1 MDFNVE
7 NYLSSLSYINKDF
20 QSIWDELLETVPKLT
35 TKWLPSEA
43 NESDPLVVLLKELAI
58 IADKLNYNID
68 KNVLELFPATLT
80 QLRSAYNVYD
90 SLGYTPDWYI
100 SATTTVSV
108 IYSGLL
114 SGSVPS
120 TENAGAEFTI
130 EKFQQVSDDDN
141 EIVYTLLG
149 DVAGEN
155 GDPIVVGIPA
165 TYTVTAME
173 GTLNDFTI
181 NGSNRITYS
190 NLDSQNRLYFNETN
204 IAQNGIII
212 SENSDFSDFNVN
224 ELIGNGAIDSSD
236 DSNYWRRVTNLNQY
250 VAGQRIYKLGIDSV
264 TNSVYIQFPDDI
276 GNLMGNGLYIKYI
289 LSSGESGNIGRGDL
303 TKFANVP
310 SFPITTSTG
319 TELTVSATD
328 DFTITNTR
336 SAQNGS
342 DPLDIEEMRTQFN
355 RIVGT
360 FETLVTLRDYENFLN
375 NYTDSI
381 GNHVVS
387 NVRVSDRF
395 HDPFDTLTYKT
406 MNSDGVISDVTT
418 AVEWSTDTGVNT
430 TMSAY
435 DLRMYPFR
443 APQNDNY
450 SNESDFNYS
459 FNVGMNVNQ
468 MGGLTEEITGSSVI
482 AESDVPVNITN
493 PDYVLSESKCISH
506 NFRNSRQPII
516 IPYTLDG
523 QLYLQAPVTSTE
535 ATKILQSVESVL
547 YSTLNPRVLSW
558 GEMIDYGTVVENI
571 KGADNR
577 IQYVA
582 LNSIMY
588 DNPIFAGEIG
598 ENSWNANSYP
608 SIDHGYDVIERAI
621 LQGNKEWT
629 EYSPFYYTYN
639 QTNCAWYGNNSGG
652 KEGDT
657 GTGSSNPISTI
668 STSIEITSSEAG
680 TKFNSYVVGP
690 NETLTILVP
699 QYNTV
704 TTYSNYLYFIAEGSS
719 TQALLADT
727 PNIIPEGC
735 KILVFSTRDAA
746 ESYISSVVSRN
757 AIVSYPLNAG
767 TIIQSSVDINFVKT
781 PTEDDIQ
788 NMGSSTTISVMERA
802 RGELKAS
809 ESVTSTGGTYTIYI
823 ATNSSQLKSA
833 FESGSS
839 YTLLADEYL
848 FYTDTLGL
856 ELGIVGEGTT
866 LTPGSVIDKV
876 FLIEDDKDT
885 QSLLNGGTFT
895 SFYNTWTSVK
905 SGAIS
910 YELNDLYTFGENYI
924 IRCAHQSVSSDGKET
939 TVTTTWQNFIST
951 DTQSNVFITLDDNIT
966 LADNINLIQY
976 SLAKTNNDGNLVV
989 GESGVITP
997 GVWNNLPAIL
1007 GGGTDSDDKYQM
1019 LIRLSVITG
1028 PATPQTFVT
1037 VDSYTFTDEEE
1048 KKFTSPSRVQNLVIT
1063 ESGQPTSVQLNNRT
1077 VQSSSIFA
1085 YQGGPSYSLTA
1096 NEQSNFNIYSYVDSG
1111 SNGISISSSGFITVS
1126 QINSNIINTPTNIIS
1141 VVAYT
1146 VQDSSEVKY
1155 AVVKGGVQINITT
1168 EEGEKTASI
1177 PTDGNEL
1184 NAISGI
1190 TTISIPYAVAS
1201 NANYYN
1207 GTNSKYEAVSNIIGA
1222 NSAAALNADS
1232 HLYYN
1237 GFCPLYLPSEEELIS
1252 NPNLPESYFNKSHPY
1267 NGFCMPYLSSM
1278 NISISPQSLSR

>member
-68 KNVLELFPATLT
+68 KNILELFPATLT

-155 GDPIVVGIPA
+155 GEPIVVGTPA

-418 AVEWSTDTGVNT
+418 AVEWTTGTGVNT

-629 EYSPFYYTYN
+629 DYSPFYYTYN
-639 QTNCAWYGNNSGG
+639 QTECAWYGNNSGG
-652 KEGDT
+652 KEAGGGGGT
-657 GTGSSNPISTI
+657 GTGSSNPISSI
-668 STSIEITSSEAG
+668 STSIEITASGDETS
-680 TKFNSYVVGP
+680 FNSYVVGP
-690 NETLTILVP
+690 NETVTILVP
-699 QYNTV
+699 QYNTI
-704 TTYSNYLYFIAEGSS
+704 TTYSNYLYFIAEGTS
-719 TQALLADT
+719 TQLLPANT
-727 PNIIPEGC
+727 PNVIPDEC
-735 KILVFSTRDAA
+735 EILVFSTRDAA
-746 ESYISSVVSRN
+746 EVYISNAVSRN
-757 AIVSYPLNAG
+757 AKVSYVLSAG
-767 TIIQSSVDINFVKT
+767 TIIQSTVDIKFVET
-781 PTEDDIQ
+781 PTEKDIQ

-802 RGELKAS
+802 TGTLKAS
-809 ESVTSTGGTYTIYI
+809 ESVTSTSGTYTIYI

-866 LTPGSVIDKV
+866 LAPASVINKV

-895 SFYNTWTSVK
+895 SYYNTWTNVR
-905 SGAIS
+905 SGTIS

-924 IRCAHQSVSSDGKET
+924 IRCAYHKVTGGEAT
-939 TVTTTWQNFIST
+939 TDWQNFVST
-951 DTQSNVFITLDDNIT
+951 STQSNVFITLD
-966 LADNINLIQY
+966 NINLVQY
-976 SLAKTNNDGNLVV
+976 SLAETDTNGDLTV
-989 GESGVITP
+989 GESGAITP
-997 GVWNNLPAIL
+997 GVWNDLPAIL

-1028 PATPQTFVT
+1028 PSTPQTFVN
-1037 VDSYTFTDEEE
+1037 VDSYTFTEDEKE
-1048 KKFTSPSRVQNLVIT
+1048 FTSPSRVQNLVIT
-1063 ESGQPTSVQLNNRT
+1063 ESGQSTPIQLNGRT
-1077 VQSSSIFA
+1077 VQSSTIFA

-1111 SNGISISSSGFITVS
+1111 SNGISISSSGFIAVS
-1126 QINSNIINTPTNIIS
+1126 SIDSNVTSINTPTNIDS
-1141 VVAYT
+1141 VIAYAI
-1146 VQDSSEVKY
+1146 QGSSIINY
-1155 AVVKGGVQINITT
+1155 AVVKGGVTISIPAASSA
-1168 EEGEKTASI
+1168 GERTASI
-1177 PTDGNEL
+1177 PINSDTS
-1184 NAISGI
+1184 ISGI

-1201 NANYYN
+1201 NAHYYN
-1207 GTNSKYEAVSNIIGA
+1207 GTNNAYESVSGIMGA
-1222 NSAAALNADS
+1222 NSAATLTSAK

-1237 GFCPLYLPSEEELIS
+1237 NFCPLYIPSEEELIS

>member
-90 SLGYTPDWYI
+90 SLGYTPDWYV

-155 GDPIVVGIPA
+155 GALIVVGTPA
-165 TYTVTAME
+165 TYTVTAIE

-212 SENSDFSDFNVN
+212 SEYSDFSDFNVN

-303 TKFANVP
+303 TKFASAT
-310 SFPITTSTG
+310 SFPVITSSG
-319 TELTVSATD
+319 TEITVSATD

-395 HDPFDTLTYKT
+395 HDPFDTITYKT

-418 AVEWSTDTGVNT
+418 AVAWTTDTDVNT

-450 SNESDFNYS
+450 SSESDFNYS
-459 FNVGMNVNQ
+459 FNVGMTSNQ
-468 MGGLTEEITGSSVI
+468 MSGLTEEITGSSV
-482 AESDVPVNITN
+482 ASESDVPVNITN

-516 IPYTLDG
+516 VPYTLDG

-547 YSTLNPRVLSW
+547 YSTLNPSVLSW

-571 KGADNR
+571 KSADNR

-588 DNPIFAGEIG
+588 SNPIFAGED
-598 ENSWNANSYP
+598 SLDANSYS

-621 LQGNKEWT
+621 LKGNKAWT
-629 EYSPFYYTYN
+629 DYSPFYYTYN
-639 QTNCAWYGNNSGG
+639 QTDCAWYGNNSGG
-652 KEGDT
+652 EEDGGSEGT
-657 GTGSSNPISTI
+657 GTGNSNPISSI
-668 STSIEITSSEAG
+668 STSIAITASGGG
-680 TKFNSYVVGP
+680 TTFNSYVVGP
-690 NETLTILVP
+690 NETVTILIP

-704 TTYSNYLYFIAEGSS
+704 TTYSNYLYFIAEGTS
-719 TQALLADT
+719 TKKLLANT
-727 PNIIPEGC
+727 PNMVPDGC

-746 ESYISSVVSRN
+746 ESYVSNVASRN
-757 AIVSYPLNAG
+757 ANVSYAINAG
-767 TIIQSSVDINFVKT
+767 TIIQSTVDIVFVAT
-781 PTEDDIQ
+781 PTEKDIQ

-802 RGELKAS
+802 TGTLKAS
-809 ESVTSTGGTYTIYI
+809 ESVTSTSGTYTIYI
-823 ATNSSQLKSA
+823 ATNSNQLKSA

-866 LTPGSVIDKV
+866 LTSGSVIDKV

-885 QSLLNGGTFT
+885 QSLLTGGTFT
-895 SFYNTWTSVK
+895 SYYSTWTPVQ
-905 SGAIS
+905 SGSIS

-924 IRCAHQSVSSDGKET
+924 IRCADHHVMGEEET
-939 TVTTTWQNFIST
+939 TDWQNFIST
-951 DTQSNVFITLDDNIT
+951 STQSNVFTVL
-966 LADNINLIQY
+966 DNINLIEY
-976 SLAKTNNDGNLVV
+976 SLAETDGNGDLIA

-997 GVWNNLPAIL
+997 GVWNDLPAIL

-1028 PATPQTFVT
+1028 PSTPQTFVN
-1037 VDSYTFTDEEE
+1037 VGSYTFTDGEEE
-1048 KKFTSPSRVQNLVIT
+1048 FTSPSRVQNLVIT
-1063 ESGQPTSVQLNNRT
+1063 ESGQSASVQLNGRT

-1085 YQGGPSYSLTA
+1085 YQGGPAYSLTKD
-1096 NEQSNFNIYSYVDSG
+1096 EQDKFNFYTYVDSG
-1111 SNGISISSSGFITVS
+1111 SNGISISSSGFIAVS
-1126 QINSNIINTPTNIIS
+1126 QINSSVGNINTPSNITS

-1146 VQDSSEVKY
+1146 VQGSSEVKY

-1168 EEGEKTASI
+1168 PTEEGERTASI
-1177 PTDGNEL
+1177 PTDGTEA

-1232 HLYYN
+1232 HLYFN
-1237 GFCPLYLPSEEELIS
+1237 GFCPLYLPGEEELIS
-1252 NPNLPESYFNKSHPY
+1252 NPNLPESYFNRSHPY

>member
-100 SATTTVSV
+100 SATTTVSI

-155 GDPIVVGIPA
+155 GDPIVVGTPA

-236 DSNYWRRVTNLNQY
+236 DSNYWRRVSNLNQY

-303 TKFANVP
+303 TKFANVT
-310 SFPITTSTG
+310 SFQITTSTG
-319 TELTVSATD
+319 TELTVSSTD
-328 DFTITNTR
+328 DFTVTNTR

-406 MNSDGVISDVTT
+406 MNSGGVISDVTT
-418 AVEWSTDTGVNT
+418 AMEWTTDTDVNT

-450 SNESDFNYS
+450 SSESDFNYS
-459 FNVGMNVNQ
+459 FNVGMNANQ
-468 MGGLTEEITGSSVI
+468 MGGLTEEITGSSVV

-588 DNPIFAGEIG
+588 SNPIFAGE
-598 ENSWNANSYP
+598 NKWNANSYP

-621 LQGNKEWT
+621 LQGSKAWT

-639 QTNCAWYGNNSGG
+639 QTDCAWYGNNSGG
-652 KEGDT
+652 GEAGGGGGT
-657 GTGSSNPISTI
+657 GTGSSNPISSI
-668 STSIEITSSEAG
+668 STSIEITASGGETS
-680 TKFNSYVVGP
+680 FNSYVVGP
-690 NETLTILVP
+690 NETVTILVP
-699 QYNTV
+699 QYNTI
-704 TTYSNYLYFIAEGSS
+704 TTYSNYLYFIAEGTS
-719 TQALLADT
+719 TQKLLANT
-727 PNIIPEGC
+727 PNVIPDGC

-746 ESYISSVVSRN
+746 EVYISSVVSRN
-757 AIVSYPLNAG
+757 ANVSYVLSAG
-767 TIIQSSVDINFVKT
+767 TIIQSTVDIEFVTT
-781 PTEDDIQ
+781 PTEKDIQ
-788 NMGSSTTISVMERA
+788 NMGNSTTISVMERA
-802 RGELKAS
+802 IGTLKAS
-809 ESVTSTGGTYTIYI
+809 ESVTSTSGTYTIYI

-833 FESGSS
+833 FESGSR

-866 LTPGSVIDKV
+866 LAPASVINEV

-895 SFYNTWTSVK
+895 SYYNAWTSVR
-905 SGAIS
+905 SGTIS

-924 IRCAHQSVSSDGKET
+924 IRCADHNVTGGGAT
-939 TVTTTWQNFIST
+939 TDWQNFVST
-951 DTQSNVFITLDDNIT
+951 STQSNVFITLD
-966 LADNINLIQY
+966 NINLVQY
-976 SLAKTNNDGNLVV
+976 SLAETDTNGDLTV

-997 GVWNNLPAIL
+997 GVWNDLPAIL

-1028 PATPQTFVT
+1028 PSTPQTFVN
-1037 VDSYTFTDEEE
+1037 VDSYTFTEDEKE
-1048 KKFTSPSRVQNLVIT
+1048 FTSPSRVQNLVIT
-1063 ESGQPTSVQLNNRT
+1063 ESGQSVSVQLNEKT

-1085 YQGGPSYSLTA
+1085 YQGGPAYSLTA

-1126 QINSNIINTPTNIIS
+1126 QINSGVNSINTPTNIIS

-1146 VQDSSEVKY
+1146 VQGSSEVKY
-1155 AVVKGGVQINITT
+1155 TVVKGGVQINITT
-1168 EEGEKTASI
+1168 PTEEGERTASI
-1177 PTDGNEL
+1177 PTDGTEL

-1207 GTNSKYEAVSNIIGA
+1207 GTNSKYEAVSNIIGD
-1222 NSAAALNADS
+1222 NSAATLNADS
-1232 HLYYN
+1232 HLYFN

>member
-68 KNVLELFPATLT
+68 KNILELFPATLT

-90 SLGYTPDWYI
+90 SLGYTPDWYV

-155 GDPIVVGIPA
+155 GDPIVVGTPA
-165 TYTVTAME
+165 TYMVTAME

-181 NGSNRITYS
+181 NGSTRITYS

-418 AVEWSTDTGVNT
+418 AVEWTTGTGVNT

-450 SNESDFNYS
+450 SSESDFNYS
-459 FNVGMNVNQ
+459 FNVGMSDIQ
-468 MGGLTEEITGSSVI
+468 MGGLTEEITGSSVVS
-482 AESDVPVNITN
+482 ESDVPVIITN
-493 PDYVLSESKCISH
+493 TDYVLSESKCISH

-571 KGADNR
+571 KSADNR

-588 DNPIFAGEIG
+588 DNPIFAGE
-598 ENSWNANSYP
+598 NSWNANSYP
-608 SIDHGYDVIERAI
+608 LIDHGYDVIERAI
-621 LQGNKEWT
+621 LQGSKAWT
-629 EYSPFYYTYN
+629 DYSPFYYTYN

-652 KEGDT
+652 GEAGGGGGT
-657 GTGSSNPISTI
+657 GTGSSNPISSI
-668 STSIEITSSEAG
+668 STSIEITASGDETS
-680 TKFNSYVVGP
+680 FNSYVVGP
-690 NETLTILVP
+690 NETVTILVP
-699 QYNTV
+699 QYNTIA
-704 TTYSNYLYFIAEGSS
+704 TYSNYLYFIAEGTS
-719 TQALLADT
+719 TQKLLANT
-727 PNIIPEGC
+727 PNVIPDGC

-746 ESYISSVVSRN
+746 EAYIRSVASRN
-757 AIVSYPLNAG
+757 ANVSYVLSAG
-767 TIIQSSVDINFVKT
+767 TIIQSTVDIEFVTT
-781 PTEDDIQ
+781 PTENDIQ

-802 RGELKAS
+802 TGTLKAS
-809 ESVTSTGGTYTIYI
+809 ESVTSTSGTHKIYI

-866 LTPGSVIDKV
+866 LAPASVINKV

-895 SFYNTWTSVK
+895 SYYNTWTDVQ
-905 SGAIS
+905 SGTIS

-924 IRCAHQSVSSDGKET
+924 IRCAYHNVTGEEET
-939 TVTTTWQNFIST
+939 TDWQNFVST
-951 DTQSNVFITLDDNIT
+951 STQSNVFITLN
-966 LADNINLIQY
+966 NINLVQY
-976 SLAKTNNDGNLVV
+976 SLAETGANGDLTV

-997 GVWNNLPAIL
+997 GVWNDLPAIL
-1007 GGGTDSDDKYQM
+1007 GGGTDNNDKYQL

-1028 PATPQTFVT
+1028 PSTPQTFVN
-1037 VDSYTFTDEEE
+1037 VDSYTFTEDEKE
-1048 KKFTSPSRVQNLVIT
+1048 FTSPSRVQNLVIT
-1063 ESGQPTSVQLNNRT
+1063 ESGQSTPIQLNGRT
-1077 VQSSSIFA
+1077 VQSSTIFA

-1096 NEQSNFNIYSYVDSG
+1096 NEQSNFNIYSYEDSG
-1111 SNGISISSSGFITVS
+1111 SNGISISSSGFIAVS
-1126 QINSNIINTPTNIIS
+1126 SIDSNVTSINTPTNIDS
-1141 VVAYT
+1141 VIAYAI
-1146 VQDSSEVKY
+1146 QGSSIINY
-1155 AVVKGGVQINITT
+1155 AVVKGGVTISIPAASSA
-1168 EEGEKTASI
+1168 GERTASI
-1177 PTDGNEL
+1177 PINSDTS
-1184 NAISGI
+1184 ISGI

-1201 NANYYN
+1201 NAHYYN
-1207 GTNSKYEAVSNIIGA
+1207 GANNAYEPVSSIMGA
-1222 NSAAALNADS
+1222 NSAATLTSAN

-1237 GFCPLYLPSEEELIS
+1237 NFCPLYIPSEEELIS